1 MVSRWLA
8 YLGRSARFG
17 LAAVFI
23 AFAFSLPVA
32 SQSTDPPEFFPNAG
46 PDVDVALVLAVD
58 ISFSMDL
65 DELALQREG
74 YIQALT
80 SPLVLDVIRKGMVG
94 KVAVTYVEWAGVNTR
109 HIIADW
115 AIIEDLASAEAF
127 VQKLREAPVRRARRT
142 SITTAIEIGIDRF
155 KQAPVRPIRRVI
167 DISGDGPNNEGGFV
181 TRARDAAVEAGV
193 TINGLPIVIKRR
205 FSSSYDM
212 DNLDEYYRDCVIGG
226 PGAFMV
232 VITERDQFAPAI
244 KQKILRELASPT
256 QNDLSA
262 FPVRGDADCTAGERQ
277 WRQQWERN

>member
-1 MVSRWLA
+1 MVSRCLA
-8 YLGRSARFG
+8 YLGRIARPG
-17 LAAVFI
+17 LMAAWM
-23 AFAFSLPVA
+23 AFAAGLSAFAQDV
-32 SQSTDPPEFFPNAG
+32 DPPELFPNSG

-80 SPLVLDVIRKGMVG
+80 SPVVLDVIRKGMVG
-94 KVAVTYVEWAGVNTR
+94 KIAVTYVEWAGVNTR

-115 AIIEDLASAEAF
+115 TIIEDGASAEAF
-127 VQKLREAPVRRARRT
+127 VQKLREAPIRRARRT
-142 SITTAIEIGIDRF
+142 SITTAIELSIDRF
-155 KQAPVRPIRRVI
+155 KEARMRPIRRVI

-181 TRARDAAVEAGV
+181 TRARDLALEAGI

-205 FSSSYDM
+205 YASPYDM
-212 DNLDEYYRDCVIGG
+212 DTLDEYYRDCVIGG

-256 QNDLSA
+256 QNDLSP
-262 FPVRGDADCTAGERQ
+262 FPVRGESDCTAGERQ